1 MLNWRLRI
9 HGDDVIKMQNPV
21 TFPHMQRTRATMV
34 VMMAF
39 WLVCVA
45 VAGEDSNLQGN
56 GRISCGD
63 QPCLKEFG
71 GISDISDN
79 DGLSA
84 ESGAGV
90 VQNAWVTDG
99 LVFLAQGDLMEMED
113 RDDFSQHRLHP
124 PPFHSPVATCPAHG
138 DHGDGSLRSTV
149 RGRLLIHGSFLLS
162 LRSTLLLI

>member
-1 MLNWRLRI
+1 
-9 HGDDVIKMQNPV
+9 
-21 TFPHMQRTRATMV
+21 MQRARATMV

-45 VAGEDSNLQGN
+45 VAVEDSNLQGN

-71 GISDISDN
+71 GISDI
-79 DGLSA
+79 DGLGA
-84 ESGAGV
+84 GSGASV
-90 VQNAWVTDG
+90 VQDARVTDG
-99 LVFLAQGDLMEMED
+99 LVFLAQVDLMEMED

-138 DHGDGSLRSTV
+138 DHGDGPFRSTIQ
-149 RGRLLIHGSFLLS
+149 GRLSIHGSFLLS